1 MPTIGLTQVRPD
13 VIELLTNPF
22 LGLTQRFIQAV
33 PRFVAAFLFLL
44 AGLFFARILRTVA
57 ERLLERTRIDE
68 ALGKVGITELLT
80 RLGLGRSPSF
90 VVSFLVYWFVLLAFF
105 VSAANALDLTI
116 VSQVLERFLLFLPS
130 MVAALLILFG
140 GLVFASFLAG
150 VVTSAATANSIRGG
164 EILGKAAYVFTVGFA
179 VLTAAQQLGLQVLLL
194 SSSFQII
201 LAAAGLAF
209 ALAFGLGGKSIA
221 EEILREALNRP
232 PK

>member
-44 AGLFFARILRTVA
+44 AGLFFARILRTLA
-57 ERLLERTRIDE
+57 ERVLERTRIDE

-90 VVSFLVYWFVLLAFF
+90 MLSFLVYWFVLLAFF

-194 SSSFQII
+194 SASFQII
-201 LAAAGLAF
+201 LAAVGLAF

>member
-57 ERLLERTRIDE
+57 ERMLERTRIDE

-90 VVSFLVYWFVLLAFF
+90 VISFLVYWFVLLAFF

-201 LAAAGLAF
+201 LAAVGLAF